1 MSVGFMPPSQEAIQN
16 FVMPEVKQGM
26 PVRWYP
32 HGEIDGRTPE
42 IGFVV
47 KVGGRSIVLRT
58 ASGMQRDTVRHID
71 DPKLKLSVQQ
81 RENGA
86 WDYTEDY
93 LSQQEYKESVQQ
105 QLDNIKKSL
114 AQLTIAVGKSAAK

>member
-16 FVMPEVKQGM
+16 FVMPTIKQGM

-42 IGFVV
+42 IGFAV

-58 ASGMQRDTVRHID
+58 ASGIQRDTVRHID

-86 WDYTEDY
+86 WDYTEDH
-93 LSQQEYKESVQQ
+93 LAQQELLTELQTQIDS
-105 QLDNIKKSL
+105 LKKTV
-114 AQLTIAVGKSAAK
+114 AQLTIAVGKAK